1 MVPLPETFLNRYPSK
16 SGVKGIMAFFASQ
29 AISFLFIP
37 FFFIPVNKSSDT
49 SHLLFSRVISF
60 CLEMQSLSPNWLLFL
75 VFVSLQI
82 VK

>member
-1 MVPLPETFLNRYPSK
+1 MVSLPETFLNRYPSK

-49 SHLLFSRVISF
+49 SHLLFFSSHLFFAWKCSLYLRTDSSF
-60 CLEMQSLSPNWLLFL
+60 SFSSPFK
-75 VFVSLQI
+75 S
-82 VK
+82 